1 VRVEAAREQS
11 AEKQIIFAVM
21 VPEVVP
27 CIQSSYGSKN
37 SIRWDDMVMKMQRPE
52 LAFVDGLYAKFY
64 SLSSEL
70 LRVGP
75 KCSSSSATPDSFHPA
90 EAVAGKLKAASIRL
104 RSADCSRLT
113 RRLRGNESLD
123 PGVRIH
129 HGRKP

>member
-1 VRVEAAREQS
+1 
-11 AEKQIIFAVM
+11 
-21 VPEVVP
+21 
-27 CIQSSYGSKN
+27 
-37 SIRWDDMVMKMQRPE
+37 MVMKMQEPD

-64 SLSSEL
+64 SLPSEL

-75 KCSSSSATPDSFHPA
+75 KCSSSSVRPDSFHPA
-90 EAVAGKLKAASIRL
+90 EAVTGNQKTVSVRVWI
-104 RSADCSRLT
+104 ADCPRLT

>member
-1 VRVEAAREQS
+1 
-11 AEKQIIFAVM
+11 
-21 VPEVVP
+21 
-27 CIQSSYGSKN
+27 
-37 SIRWDDMVMKMQRPE
+37 MVMKMQEPE

-75 KCSSSSATPDSFHPA
+75 KCSSSSARPDSFHPA
-90 EAVAGKLKAASIRL
+90 EAVAGKQKAASIRL
-104 RSADCSRLT
+104 RIADCSRPT
-113 RRLRGNESLD
+113 RRRLRGNESLD